1 MKKSIASLP
10 ERLSDWQPVDRAS
23 YELGV
28 CLGFWPDFGAPHGHD
43 LWHGT
48 KEVIQSSM
56 LGNELRNFLEG
67 LVKSHLLEKRDGIST
82 EYRWNPNNQLS
93 I

>member
-1 MKKSIASLP
+1 
-10 ERLSDWQPVDRAS
+10 
-23 YELGV
+23 
-28 CLGFWPDFGAPHGHD
+28 
-43 LWHGT
+43 
-48 KEVIQSSM
+48 M